1 MFIYSEVSAVSPMF
15 MDTGEKWEW
24 IYALS
29 FLVTSRT
36 CDSMVLYN
44 GKKALSLLNSIA
56 QGLPSQSSG

>member
-1 MFIYSEVSAVSPMF
+1 MF

-36 CDSMVLYN
+36 SDSMVLYN